1 MKLPLTRAAV
11 AASLLLWA
19 THVFA
24 SVQYAVT
31 DVTFSNKSAATID
44 MSDGWSLA
52 SLTNQSGEPID
63 FRPLRTNATTV
74 APNNGSLFSPDQN
87 INSLEGPW
95 VATFNA
101 PANTVIDHLELPI
114 ILYTGATDD
123 SAYGLPQTNKAST
136 TLTATV
142 TLININGGTRKVLT
156 KAGFSVRGTGDFSPT
171 GTYNSEPFDN
181 TQIFDFTPQAVTS
194 IEVKIV
200 QDADSGMNA
209 GLSKL
214 VFGGYTATP
223 ETVTFSSKTTTSI
236 TLSGGWTLT
245 DKSHNFQTSGAVG
258 QTSSLTPNA
267 NVSADTPWYVTFAA
281 PEARTVSAVSFG
293 VVMFNSSGGVQSA
306 KVTRTIRFTVD
317 AFGEDST
324 KLGTATSGDLTLT
337 GNSTTE
343 ARETPTITFEN
354 PIENVKK
361 LKITVSA
368 PTPDSNKGCYFGLT
382 QLQVTSPLT
391 ITEGAEPTTNLP
403 ATIWAN
409 PTAWPTSALTLGGVY
424 LGTEATL
431 PAVTVAS
438 ESVAADVIRVL
449 PSVLN
454 VTADEAVMEKTLITA
469 RAYRGPADPENL
481 TATLAG
487 ANEVDTLRPGQTRRG
502 VQLTT
507 SPTFTLAIAT
517 EHFTTATTQAML
529 YATGNATRLHWGDN
543 LWWHSDA
550 DGTAAVQGA
559 LPEGCEQ
566 LLWLED
572 GATIELD
579 ASATALAF
587 VDERQNGILE
597 IPAGVSL
604 AYTPDIAPGLS
615 SPNIPD
621 GITVKLLGSLTMT
634 GTLPALEVSGEVA
647 SLGAGEGDLTVTALT
662 GSGTLTVSGGTLS
675 VDTSDAIT
683 YALADGSALTVT
695 AAAAALPAVTV
706 TGAAALN
713 LGDTASAACV
723 TIAEGATLATDADTV
738 GKVSEWSLAGGLSVA
753 NATGEITL
761 ALADDAGTL
770 TFNATDTATRPRGWW
785 SEVTDGTLT
794 LGQIAAGAGAETST
808 TEEAL
813 FQKIVDT
820 AELTIPTGTKAFTYI
835 TANTSGTLAGDQAQ
849 ALAVAELFTIAPTE
863 IGEPDENG
871 VSTAK
876 LVYDFGVD
884 NIFRQTIDD
893 TNYLILT
900 VKVQGSDGQAVDF
913 ADATAV
919 AVKALDGQGNSLA
932 DCTPEEVDDT
942 FAPFSGEARGSGP
955 VRYFRVPLPAENT
968 FFKAE
973 ASQP

>member
-19 THVFA
+19 THALA
-24 SVQYAVT
+24 SVDYAVA
-31 DVTFSNKSAATID
+31 DVTFSGKSGTGVTPATIS
-44 MSDGWSLA
+44 MTGGWSLA
-52 SLTNQSGEPID
+52 SLTNQSGTGID
-63 FRPLRTNATTV
+63 FRPLCNKNSTTPV
-74 APNNGSLFSPDQN
+74 SEDPTLFSPDQN
-87 INSLEGPW
+87 IKTGEGPW
-95 VATFNA
+95 IATFKA
-101 PANTVIDHLELPI
+101 PGGTVLDHIELPI
-114 ILYTGATDD
+114 FLYTGGTNAT
-123 SAYGLPQTNKAST
+123 SGNPQGN
-136 TLTATV
+136 TATATLGAKV
-142 TLININGGTRKVLT
+142 TLIHNDSSTELTEQTFAVAGTNAFT
-156 KAGFSVRGTGDFSPT
+156 ACTT
-171 GTYNSEPFDN
+171 CT
-181 TQIFDFTPQAVTS
+181 FDFAPQSVTA
-194 IEVKIV
+194 VKI
-200 QDADSGMNA
+200 QIRRTDGTDGMNA
-209 GLSKL
+209 GLTKL
-214 VFGGYTATP
+214 TFGSYTATP
-223 ETVTFSSKTTTSI
+223 ETVTFSSKTADSI
-236 TLSGGWTLT
+236 TLSGRWSLS
-245 DKSHNFQTSGAVG
+245 DKSCGFQTNGNVG
-258 QTSSLTPNA
+258 QTNSLTPNA
-267 NVSADTPWYVTFAA
+267 NVGSGTPWNVTFDA
-281 PEARTVSAVSFG
+281 PATRTVSSVGFG
-293 VVMFNSSGGVQSA
+293 VVMFNSSGDKQTSA
-306 KVTRTIRFTVD
+306 AANRKVKFTVD
-317 AFGEDST
+317 ALGEDGTS
-324 KLGTATSGDLTLT
+324 LGTATSGELSLT
-337 GNSTTE
+337 GNNSTTT
-343 ARETPTITFEN
+343 AVSTPTITFTN
-354 PIENVKK
+354 PIEHVKK
-361 LKITVSA
+361 LKITATRGESE
-368 PTPDSNKGCYFGLT
+368 TNGCYFGLT
-382 QLQVTSPLT
+382 QLQVASPPA
-391 ITEGAEPTTNLP
+391 IAEGSAPTVNLP
-403 ATIWAN
+403 WTIWAN

-431 PAVTVAS
+431 PEVAVAS
-438 ESVAADVIRVL
+438 DSIAADVIRVL

-469 RAYRGPADPENL
+469 NDYRGPADL
-481 TATLAG
+481 TATLVG
-487 ANEVDTLRPGQTRRG
+487 ASEVVTLRPGQTRRG

-517 EHFTTATTQAML
+517 EHFTTAPTQAML

-597 IPAGVSL
+597 IPAGVTL
-604 AYTPDIAPGLS
+604 AYTPDIAPGVS

-634 GTLPALEVSGEVA
+634 GTLPALKVSGEA
-647 SLGAGEGDLTVTALT
+647 ARLGAGEGDLTVTALT

-675 VDTSDAIT
+675 VGTSDAIT

-713 LGDTASAACV
+713 LGDAASAERV
-723 TIAEGATLATDADTV
+723 TIADGATLATDAETLA
-738 GKVSEWSLAGGLSVA
+738 KVSEWSLAGGLSVA
-753 NATGEITL
+753 NATDEITL
-761 ALADDAGTL
+761 ALADSEKTL
-770 TFNATDTATRPRGWW
+770 IFNAADTATRPRGWW

-863 IGEPDENG
+863 IGEPDKNG

-884 NIFRQTIDD
+884 AISVQDMSGTRYITF
-893 TNYLILT
+893 T

-955 VRYFRVPLPAENT
+955 VRYFRVLFADMPPTGA